1 MAVPV
6 WPAPLNVLELGKF
19 KQKERTMDFQSILI
33 MIAVGAVAGLLA
45 DWLIKGIRV
54 GLIGAIIVGVLGGFI
69 GGWLFGL
76 LKIELGLGILGQ
88 IIAAFV
94 GAVILLLVMRALR
107 IGRRR

>member
-1 MAVPV
+1 
-6 WPAPLNVLELGKF
+6 
-19 KQKERTMDFQSILI
+19 MDLQSILI
-33 MIAVGAVAGLLA
+33 TIAVGAVAGLLA

-69 GGWLFGL
+69 GGWLFGV
-76 LKIELGLGILGQ
+76 LKIELGLGIFGQ

-94 GAVILLLVMRALR
+94 GAVILLLVLRALR